1 MGDGVEGVVT
11 CGLEGVVTHGL
22 VVDGVR
28 RGVECGVGGM
38 GVVALLGGNVD
49 VVVDVSLEARGA
61 LCQAC

>member
-1 MGDGVEGVVT
+1 MVN
-11 CGLEGVVTHGL
+11 
-22 VVDGVR
+22 GVR

>member
-28 RGVECGVGGM
+28 GGVECGVGGM
-38 GVVALLGGNVD
+38 GVVTLLGGNVD
-49 VVVDVSLEARGA
+49 VVVDVSPEARGA
-61 LCQAC
+61 LFQA